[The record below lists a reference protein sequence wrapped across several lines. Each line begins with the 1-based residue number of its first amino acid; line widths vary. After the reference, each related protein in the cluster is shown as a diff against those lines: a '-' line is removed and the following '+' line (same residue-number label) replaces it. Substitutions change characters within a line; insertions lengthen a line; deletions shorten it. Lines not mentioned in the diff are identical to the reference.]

1 MKRIAF
7 LFALV
12 AASTMSL
19 MAQNGNLSIKGS
31 VYDFDSAEPLF
42 PANIQIYEL
51 PDSTY
56 INGTSTEDD
65 GSFSLSGLKAGNYV
79 ARVSYMGYITTDKDF
94 TLRAGNRNTDLGKI
108 TLKGDAQIL
117 SDVVVTAAVAK
128 VQMIGDTVVFNSD
141 AYRLPEGSSVE
152 DLVRKLPGVQIGS
165 DGQITVNGKTIS
177 RILVNGKEFFDND
190 RSVALNNL
198 TAEMIEKIEE

>member
-94 TLRAGNRNTDLGKI
+94 TLRAGNRNTDL
-108 TLKGDAQIL
+108 
-117 SDVVVTAAVAK
+117 
-128 VQMIGDTVVFNSD
+128 
-141 AYRLPEGSSVE
+141 
-152 DLVRKLPGVQIGS
+152 
-165 DGQITVNGKTIS
+165 
-177 RILVNGKEFFDND
+177 
-190 RSVALNNL
+190 
-198 TAEMIEKIEE
+198 

>member
-1 MKRIAF
+1 MI
-7 LFALV
+7 
-12 AASTMSL
+12 AASTMSV
-19 MAQNGNLSIKGS
+19 MAQNGNLTIKGS
-31 VYDFDSAEPLF
+31 VFDFDSAEPLF
-42 PANIQIYEL
+42 PANVQVYEL

-65 GSFSLSGLKAGNYV
+65 GAFTLSGLKAGTYV
-79 ARVSYMGYITTDKDF
+79 ARVSYMGYITTDKEF
-94 TLRAGNRNTDLGKI
+94 TLRAGNRNNDLGKI

-117 SDVVVTAAVAK
+117 SDVVVTAALAK
-128 VQMIGDTVVFNSD
+128 VQMVGDTVVFNSD

-152 DLVRKLPGVQIGS
+152 DLVRKLPGVQITS
-165 DGQITVNGKTIS
+165 DGNITVNGKTIS

-198 TAEMIEKIEE
+198 TAEMIEKIKANL

>member
-51 PDSTY
+51 
-56 INGTSTEDD
+56 
-65 GSFSLSGLKAGNYV
+65 
-79 ARVSYMGYITTDKDF
+79 TDELEEF
-94 TLRAGNRNTDLGKI
+94 LVT
-108 TLKGDAQIL
+108 QIFPEYK
-117 SDVVVTAAVAK
+117 SSVVR
-128 VQMIGDTVVFNSD
+128 IEL
-141 AYRLPEGSSVE
+141 LPEDVE
-152 DLVRKLPGVQIGS
+152 LR
-165 DGQITVNGKTIS
+165 
-177 RILVNGKEFFDND
+177 F
-190 RSVALNNL
+190 A
-198 TAEMIEKIEE
+198 